1 MYLNPTPHMHI
12 FQFVEARSCR
22 RSTSQRRLNF
32 KPFFLPLPTPPF
44 PPPPCSS
51 SSLSQQP
58 RQRERERRNCLSPSS
73 LIFYLLSHFSFLG
86 CMILHGFTFFF
97 FLFFWLGFGCV
108 WVDSCGWHFWSILV
122 FCRNFW
128 VALHLCLVSTLKVL
142 FLCLLSR
149 CKLELQDFWV
159 LVNWFCV
166 VKFCCS
172 LLSFQAWAAVDLH
185 ALCMC

>member
-1 MYLNPTPHMHI
+1 MAEGEIRFPSQTCSNVHSNSKSKDEYILTIFFSTQPCPTMHTYHLLYPFDRCHAFSHIPYHTYMIYIHMYLNPTPHMHI

-44 PPPPCSS
+44 PPPPPCSS

-97 FLFFWLGFGCV
+97 FFCFFG
-108 WVDSCGWHFWSILV
+108 
-122 FCRNFW
+122 
-128 VALHLCLVSTLKVL
+128 
-142 FLCLLSR
+142 
-149 CKLELQDFWV
+149 
-159 LVNWFCV
+159 
-166 VKFCCS
+166 
-172 LLSFQAWAAVDLH
+172 
-185 ALCMC
+185 